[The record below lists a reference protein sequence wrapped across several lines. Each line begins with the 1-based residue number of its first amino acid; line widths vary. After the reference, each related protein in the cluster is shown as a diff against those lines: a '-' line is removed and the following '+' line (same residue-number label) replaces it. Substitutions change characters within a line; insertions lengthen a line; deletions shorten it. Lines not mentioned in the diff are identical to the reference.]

1 MTQLDNSLLAPRKH
15 SDQGWLTHVV
25 TLSMPSSLHYP
36 WVAPVSPL
44 PLTLLSLSQVL
55 QAGAAVQTHP
65 PSLSDHMAYFT
76 LRRAVWKHFLYLAQE
91 STYFS
96 SPLNPLSLCIPVVII
111 SKSGPDFF
119 PQYETVYFPLSSPVF
134 SPVLSADQRTSSLA
148 YELFS
153 RMEEKFTK
161 PLHLSQ
167 PILATAIRNHT
178 FYEPLLFFQMR
189 FTGDLARKSAC
200 MNVLCI

>member
-1 MTQLDNSLLAPRKH
+1 MGGPSVTSASHSALPSSGATSWGCCPDTSSLLVRSHGLFYAKK
-15 SDQGWLTHVV
+15 
-25 TLSMPSSLHYP
+25 SSLE
-36 WVAPVSPL
+36 
-44 PLTLLSLSQVL
+44 TLY
-55 QAGAAVQTHP
+55 T
-65 PSLSDHMAYFT
+65 
-76 LRRAVWKHFLYLAQE
+76 AQE

-153 RMEEKFTK
+153 RMEEKSIK

-178 FYEPLLFFQMR
+178 FYEPLLFFRMR

-200 MNVLCI
+200 MNVLRIQNIEIPAQTHVALE